1 MKRIYE
7 FLTKPIVDI
16 IANITARINSKNQVF
31 KDIVPDG
38 VINSLWR
45 ISRQESTDYFKKHE
59 NKIMLF
65 NKRENLWDYTLEEII
80 SEGDILEFG
89 VWYGKSINY
98 MSKKLKNRKFYGFDS
113 FEGLQEDWYGTWMPK
128 NFFDQKGKLPKVPK
142 NVKLIKG
149 WFINTVPDF
158 MENNSNQIAILH
170 IDCDTYE
177 STREIFELLGNK
189 INRGTLI
196 IFDEYQGYPGWKF
209 GEYKAFQD
217 FINKSK
223 KTYSYIGI
231 TNRQCSVIIN

>member
-1 MKRIYE
+1 
-7 FLTKPIVDI
+7 
-16 IANITARINSKNQVF
+16 
-31 KDIVPDG
+31 
-38 VINSLWR
+38 
-45 ISRQESTDYFKKHE
+45 
-59 NKIMLF
+59 
-65 NKRENLWDYTLEEII
+65 
-80 SEGDILEFG
+80 
-89 VWYGKSINY
+89 

-113 FEGLQEDWYGTWMPK
+113 LQEDWYGTWLPK
-128 NFFDQKGKLPKVPK
+128 NLFDQKGKLPKVPK

-209 GEYKAFQD
+209 GKYNAFED
-217 FINKSK
+217 FIKKSK

-231 TNRQCSVIIN
+231 TNLQCSVIIN

>member
-1 MKRIYE
+1 
-7 FLTKPIVDI
+7 
-16 IANITARINSKNQVF
+16 
-31 KDIVPDG
+31 
-38 VINSLWR
+38 
-45 ISRQESTDYFKKHE
+45 
-59 NKIMLF
+59 
-65 NKRENLWDYTLEEII
+65 
-80 SEGDILEFG
+80 
-89 VWYGKSINY
+89 
-98 MSKKLKNRKFYGFDS
+98 
-113 FEGLQEDWYGTWMPK
+113 
-128 NFFDQKGKLPKVPK
+128 
-142 NVKLIKG
+142 
-149 WFINTVPDF
+149 

-170 IDCDTYE
+170 IDCDTYQ